1 MLFLILW
8 ETHPEKL
15 MEVIKLAK
23 EGKLSTPKGVKTI
36 EEYGTPEGLYV
47 EIVETESE
55 EALYKYVISLL
66 PYHRNVE
73 VKLAF
78 PAKRILDL
86 F

>member
-1 MLFLILW
+1 MLFLIFW
-8 ETHPEKL
+8 ETYPDKL
-15 MEVIKLAK
+15 QEVFKLAK
-23 EGKLSTPKGVKTI
+23 EGKLSTPPGVKTI

-47 EIVETESE
+47 EIVETDNE

-78 PAKRILDL
+78 PAKDILSL